1 MNNIDIIETLNE
13 MSKNEHE
20 KFNAFRE
27 RLVKFCIAEKGVF
40 HLFRILKNIEIE
52 LNDCL
57 NGRIHVEVER
67 AIVVKVLKT
76 IKIEL
81 EIIRL
86 KMKNPELI
94 KISCA
99 EAPMPAGEWTDDK
112 VQLVELI
119 YAIHKTR
126 SVNHGNITL
135 KALQDSFEYIFQVKL
150 GNISDK
156 LREINERKGTKIRY
170 LELLI
175 KNLNNLLH
183 QLK

>member
-1 MNNIDIIETLNE
+1 MDINIIETLNG
-13 MSKNEHE
+13 MSQNEHE
-20 KFNAFRE
+20 KFKAFRE
-27 RLVKFCIAEKGVF
+27 RLVEYCIREKAALN
-40 HLFRILKNIEIE
+40 LFRILKSIEIE

-57 NGRIHVEVER
+57 NGRIRVDVDR
-67 AIVVKVLKT
+67 AIIVKVLKT
-76 IKIEL
+76 IRIEL
-81 EIIRL
+81 EIIRC
-86 KMKNPELI
+86 KMKYPKLIELT
-94 KISCA
+94 CA
-99 EAPMPAGEWTDDK
+99 KTPMPAGEWTDDK

-119 YAIHKTR
+119 YAIYKTR

-170 LELLI
+170 LEILI
-175 KNLNNLLH
+175 KNLNYLLL